1 MSDTHDLE
9 NIANEIMAA
18 GEQQTTPP
26 SAIMRAHAEGARMTS
41 GMERGGDPVRYDPA
55 TFMDKPA
62 KDAPALLPSTRGGSS
77 GSSQYVTADGLS
89 ALDSKVH
96 EARRR
101 PDDATLGE
109 AKKAAAAW
117 SDFLTAADE
126 ARAAVVDVPQAM
138 RRAADARSAALAQ
151 ADGPVVLPSV
161 ADARA
166 HAEAVAGRALRRALD
181 LRRTYD
187 ETVEATASERLEAL
201 AASVPEE
208 AAALRSSVDDLRGRL
223 ERLRAGVEAL
233 VESASS
239 AGGPAVV
246 GARLPVRA
254 KLDGLDALVEE
265 VEALVAVSEAPTEA
279 RLIPSREERRAI
291 AAAARH
297 VAGGFP
303 AELVA
308 LASRESEEKAA
319 GKPSTSFASHVP
331 AHIVRS
337 YRADAFHRA

>member
-1 MSDTHDLE
+1 MTDHLTDLE
-9 NIANEIMAA
+9 SIADEIVAR
-18 GEQQTTPP
+18 GEQQQQQTST
-26 SAIMRAHAEGARMTS
+26 AMERARTEGARLTS
-41 GMERGGDPVRYDPA
+41 GLERGGPSRFNPA
-55 TFMDKPA
+55 DYMDKPDP
-62 KDAPALLPSTRGGSS
+62 DAPRLEPSPRRGSS
-77 GSSQYVTADGLS
+77 AWAPFVHSDAMAGLHNRVRE
-89 ALDSKVH
+89 AL
-96 EARRR
+96 RREE
-101 PDDATLGE
+101 PLAE
-109 AKKAAAAW
+109 PAKAARAWTTFVKAAE
-117 SDFLTAADE
+117 E
-126 ARAAVVDVPQAM
+126 ALRLVSDVPAAM
-138 RRAADARSAALAQ
+138 RRAEQKRAQQLADPG
-151 ADGPVVLPSV
+151 DEPVVLPSS

-166 HAEAVAGRALRRALD
+166 HAEAVAAKACREALALRRK
-181 LRRTYD
+181 YD
-187 ETVEATASERLEAL
+187 ETVEATAGERLEAL
-201 AASVPEE
+201 AVSVPEE

-297 VAGGFP
+297 VVGGFP
-303 AELVA
+303 QELIA
-308 LASRESEEKAA
+308 LASREAEEKAA